1 MANRDQSADDQPAAH
16 ESSTP
21 VLDLERAAADAVEP
35 WLVRT
40 VVVTA
45 RRALGEVPADLDAKA
60 RDMAARAAPVV
71 LADLHELLH
80 TDVDE
85 QRSNPL
91 SVLRSAVRFP
101 TEVLRAAGVPPVE
114 RDDFER
120 QAFPADVYG
129 LVPATWRDVDES
141 LHDPGIVWGAWKA
154 ATVLRRRREQGLR

>member
-1 MANRDQSADDQPAAH
+1 MANRDQ
-16 ESSTP
+16 P
-21 VLDLERAAADAVEP
+21 VDDLERAAHEAVEP

-40 VVVTA
+40 VTDTA
-45 RRALGEVPADLDAKA
+45 RRALGDVPADLDAA
-60 RDMAARAAPVV
+60 AHEMAARAAPVV
-71 LADLHELLH
+71 LAELHDLLH

-101 TEVLRAAGVPPVE
+101 TEVLRTAGIPPVE
-114 RDDFER
+114 RDEFER
-120 QAFPADVYG
+120 RAFPADVYA
-129 LVPATWRDVDES
+129 LAPATWRDVDES

>member
-1 MANRDQSADDQPAAH
+1 VANRDQPVDDRHGDEASA
-16 ESSTP
+16 P
-21 VLDLERAAADAVEP
+21 VLELERAAADAVEP

-40 VVVTA
+40 VIATA
-45 RRALGEVPADLDAKA
+45 RRAFGEVPADLDAAA
-60 RDMAARAAPVV
+60 REMAARAAPVV
-71 LADLHELLH
+71 LADLHDLLH

-101 TEVLRAAGVPPVE
+101 TEVLRSAGIPPVE

-129 LVPATWRDVDES
+129 LAPATWRDVDES